1 MSSIDEIKTRL
12 KRNWYQFVNENS
24 KKFTN
29 KIIDGSSP
37 PSLFVGEYGYPH
49 VRVGPMVPPYHGDTS
64 ILDKPELW
72 FGKSMEEIVNYRTN
86 LLKGTMI
93 HDVKNISG
101 RYIESLQDM
110 ALSKKAVDSTM
121 TFEKIPSQFLGE
133 MFLSKSN
140 PAEIPVVFSAPVS
153 EFKIFPSNSDEKIEN
168 KYYDSDLLASD
179 AVVELYKNSVDMT
192 TIAKV
197 LSMGMLGRK
206 KNRKLVPT
214 KWSITAADDIVSMH
228 LLKKIKNNAILD
240 YYLVFTFSHLANYYS
255 IIFIPD
261 DVWNFE
267 MIESWIDTDGKVH
280 VGSDYESGKSIDH
293 YPSIAGAYFA
303 ARLAAAEFL
312 LKRRRRASVLVLREI
327 HPEYFVSLG
336 VWQIREGIRESLKL
350 KGKKFETFDSA
361 LKYGISKTS
370 LSINEW
376 IQNSSII
383 RNRKQ
388 KRISEYLNWE
398 V

>member
-1 MSSIDEIKTRL
+1 L
-12 KRNWYQFVNENS
+12 VA
-24 KKFTN
+24 
-29 KIIDGSSP
+29 
-37 PSLFVGEYGYPH
+37 
-49 VRVGPMVPPYHGDTS
+49 PYHGDTS

-72 FGKSMEEIVNYRTN
+72 SGKSIEEIVNYRIN

-93 HDVKNISG
+93 REVYNISN

-110 ALSKKAVDSTM
+110 ALSKNAVDSTL
-121 TFEKIPSQFLGE
+121 TFEKTPSQSLNE
-133 MFLSKSN
+133 MILSN
-140 PAEIPVVFSAPVS
+140 NNTTEIPVVFSAPVS
-153 EFKIFPSNSDEKIEN
+153 EFKIFQSNSDEKIEK
-168 KYYDSDLLASD
+168 KYYDGDLPASD
-179 AVVELYKNSVDMT
+179 AVIELYENSVDMT
-192 TIAKV
+192 SIAKV

-214 KWSITAADDIVSMH
+214 KWSITAADDIVSMR
-228 LLKKIKNNAILD
+228 LLKKIKNNSILD
-240 YYLVFTFSHLANYYS
+240 NYLVFTFNHLANYYS

-267 MIESWIDTDGKVH
+267 MIESWIDTNGKVH
-280 VGSDYESGKSIDH
+280 IGSDYESGKNIDH

-312 LKRRRRASVLVLREI
+312 FKKRRKASVLVLREI

-336 VWQIREGIRESLKL
+336 VWQVREGIRESLKL

-376 IQNSSII
+376 IKNSSII
-383 RNRKQ
+383 RNRRQ
-388 KRISEYLNWE
+388 KRISDYLNYE
-398 V
+398 I

>member
-1 MSSIDEIKTRL
+1 MSSIDEIKARL
-12 KRNWYQFVNENS
+12 KKNWYQFVNANS
-24 KKFTN
+24 KKFAN

-49 VRVGPMVPPYHGDTS
+49 VRVGPMIPPYYGDTS

-72 FGKSMEEIVNYRTN
+72 LGKSMEEIVNYRIN

-93 HDVKNISG
+93 HNVNKISG
-101 RYIESLQDM
+101 SYIESLQDM
-110 ALSKKAVDSTM
+110 ALSKRAVESTM
-121 TFEKIPSQFLGE
+121 TFEKIPSQYLNE
-133 MFLSKSN
+133 MNLSNSN
-140 PAEIPVVFSAPVS
+140 PVEIPVVFSAPVS
-153 EFKIFPSNSDEKIEN
+153 EFKIFPSNSDEKIEK
-168 KYYDSDLLASD
+168 KYYDGDLLASD
-179 AVVELYKNSVDMT
+179 AVVELYENSVDMT
-192 TIAKV
+192 SIAKV

-206 KNRKLVPT
+206 KNRKLIPT
-214 KWSITAADDIVSMH
+214 KWSITAADDIVSMN
-228 LLKKIKNNAILD
+228 LLKKIKDNAILD
-240 YYLVFTFSHLANYYS
+240 YYLVFTFNHLANYYS

-261 DVWNFE
+261 DLWNFE
-267 MIESWIDTDGKVH
+267 MIESWVDTNGKVH
-280 VGSDYESGKSIDH
+280 IGSDHESGKSIDH

-312 LKRRRRASVLVLREI
+312 FKKRRRASVLVLREI

-361 LKYGISKTS
+361 LRYGISKTS

-376 IQNSSII
+376 LENSSTI

-388 KRISEYLNWE
+388 KRISDYLH
-398 V
+398 

>member
-1 MSSIDEIKTRL
+1 MSSIDEIKARL
-12 KRNWYQFVNENS
+12 KKNWYQFINENS
-24 KKFTN
+24 KRFTK

-72 FGKSMEEIVNYRTN
+72 LGKSMEEIVNYRLN

-93 HDVKNISG
+93 HKVNKISG

-110 ALSKKAVDSTM
+110 ALSKRAVETTM
-121 TFEKIPSQFLGE
+121 TLEKIPSLFLND
-133 MFLSKSN
+133 MILSNSN
-140 PAEIPVVFSAPVS
+140 PSEIPVIFSAPVK
-153 EFKIFPSNSDEKIEN
+153 EFKIFPSNSDEKIEK
-168 KYYDSDLLASD
+168 KYYDGDLPASD
-179 AVVELYKNSVDMT
+179 AVVELYDNSVDMT
-192 TIAKV
+192 SITKV
-197 LSMGMLGRK
+197 LSMGMLGRR

-214 KWSITAADDIVSMH
+214 KWSITAADDIVSTH
-228 LLKKIKNNAILD
+228 LLKKIKNNTILD
-240 YYLVFTFSHLANYYS
+240 SYVVFTFNHLANYYS

-267 MIESWIDTDGKVH
+267 MIESWIDTNGKVH
-280 VGSDYESGKSIDH
+280 IGSDYESGKNIDH

-303 ARLAAAEFL
+303 ARLAVAEFL
-312 LKRRRRASVLVLREI
+312 FKKRRMASVLILREI

-370 LSINEW
+370 LSIREW

-388 KRISEYLNWE
+388 KRISDYLN
-398 V
+398 